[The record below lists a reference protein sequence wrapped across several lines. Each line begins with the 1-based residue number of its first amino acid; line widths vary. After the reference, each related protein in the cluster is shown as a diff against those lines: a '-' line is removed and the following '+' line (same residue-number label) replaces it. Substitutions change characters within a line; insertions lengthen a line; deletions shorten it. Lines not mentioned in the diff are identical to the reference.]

1 MSSAWPIRLTEGRVG
16 LRPLR
21 RNDRRRWIELRRNN
35 TDWLA
40 QWEATVPEVSGEEPP
55 SFFAMVRRLHREAR
69 EGHTMPLVIT
79 YDNEVVGQ
87 LTVGGIAW
95 GSLRSCFIGYWIDRG
110 HAGRGITPTAVA
122 MVTDYMFERVRLHR
136 VEINIRPENVASKRV
151 VEKLGFREEGVRTR
165 YLHIDGDWRDHI
177 SYVLT
182 AEEVPD
188 GVLRRWVAS
197 RSTTT

>member
-188 GVLRRWVAS
+188 GVLRRWMAS

>member
-1 MSSAWPIRLTEGRVG
+1 MSSVWPVRLTEGRIG

-21 RNDRRRWIELRRNN
+21 RNDRRRWIELRHNN
-35 TDWLA
+35 TDWLG
-40 QWEATVPEVSGEEPP
+40 QWEATVPQVSDESPP
-55 SFFAMVRRLHREAR
+55 SFLAMVRRLHREAR

-79 YDNEVVGQ
+79 VNNEVVGQ

-95 GSLRSCFIGYWIDRG
+95 GSLRSCFIGYWIDRE

-122 MVTDYMFERVRLHR
+122 MITDYMFERVRLHR
-136 VEINIRPENVASKRV
+136 VEINIRPENVASRRV

-188 GVLRRWVAS
+188 GVLRRWMAS
-197 RSTTT
+197 RTTAT

>member
-1 MSSAWPIRLTEGRVG
+1 
-16 LRPLR
+16 
-21 RNDRRRWIELRRNN
+21 
-35 TDWLA
+35 
-40 QWEATVPEVSGEEPP
+40 
-55 SFFAMVRRLHREAR
+55 
-69 EGHTMPLVIT
+69 
-79 YDNEVVGQ
+79 
-87 LTVGGIAW
+87 
-95 GSLRSCFIGYWIDRG
+95 
-110 HAGRGITPTAVA
+110 
-122 MVTDYMFERVRLHR
+122 MFERVRLHR